1 MKKTI
6 VCFIFLIF
14 LLPLFPVWAQ
24 FYQWTDKNGVKHF
37 TDNILEVPK
46 DQRPQVTVHKGVTPK
61 QPVQKPA
68 APATEEDSDLEPDG
82 ESLLVQKAQLEQ
94 ESAIL
99 EKKRRELIEQ
109 QDALPITKYNAQV
122 NALNKAFLD
131 FQQKLSV
138 YEQKVKKY
146 NQQQTG
152 KPEGPEDQ
160 QDEAAE
166 DTQ

>member
-61 QPVQKPA
+61 QPAQKPA

-82 ESLLVQKAQLEQ
+82 ESLLFQKAQLE
-94 ESAIL
+94 EDSAIL

-109 QDALPITKYNAQV
+109 QDAIPITKYNAQV